1 MVYRRRFNEFCSVA
15 NAILHDR
22 ERAKDAVQEAFASAL
37 RNKRQW
43 RRQGS
48 LESWLWRSVVN
59 AAHDERRKRTDVVA
73 EFDADRVHAAA
84 SGDDGR
90 VAAALE
96 ALPERQRLV
105 LFLRYYGDLEYR
117 SIAEILGLS
126 TGTVAATIHQAQR
139 GVRRRLEVA
148 VDD

>member
-15 NAILHDR
+15 NAIVHDR

-37 RNKRQW
+37 RNKQQL
-43 RRQGS
+43 RREGA

-59 AAHDERRKRTDVVA
+59 AAHDQRRRRSDVVA
-73 EFDADRVHAAA
+73 EFDADRVHEPA

-90 VAAALE
+90 VVAALG

-105 LFLRYYGDLEYR
+105 LFLRYYGDLDYR
-117 SIAEILGLS
+117 RIAEILGLS

-139 GVRRRLEVA
+139 SVRRRLEVA